1 MRSIISQSIVLP
13 APAATL
19 YETYLDPV
27 RHAELTGAPVEIG
40 IQPGAAFR
48 AFDGAITGT
57 MLCVRPPLLVL
68 QSWRSINFH
77 ATDSDSTLIL
87 AFVPQ
92 GRDGRIELIQIDVPE
107 QDYQGVTTG
116 WEKFYWAPWRKLLSK
131 AQSSE
136 R

>member
-1 MRSIISQSIVLP
+1 MRTIISQSIVLP

-19 YETYLDPV
+19 YETYVDPV
-27 RHAELTGAPVEIG
+27 RHAELTGAAVDIG

-57 MLCVRPPLLVL
+57 MLCVRAPLLVV
-68 QSWRSINFH
+68 QSWRSIHFYD
-77 ATDSDSTLIL
+77 TDPDSTLIL

-92 GRDGRIELIQIDVPE
+92 GRDGRIELIHLDVPE

-116 WEKFYWAPWRKLLSK
+116 WEQFYWGPWRALLSR
-131 AQSSE
+131 A
-136 R
+136 

>member
-13 APAATL
+13 AAAAAL
-19 YETYLDPV
+19 YETYVDPI

-40 IQPGAAFR
+40 VQAGTPFR
-48 AFDGAITGT
+48 AFNGAITGT
-57 MLCVRPPLLVL
+57 MLCVRPPLLVV

-77 ATDSDSTLIL
+77 DTDPDSTLIL

-92 GRDGRIELIQIDVPE
+92 GHDARIELLHLDVPE
-107 QDYQGVTTG
+107 QDYQSVTLG
-116 WEKFYWAPWRKLLSK
+116 WEKFYWDPWRRFLN
-131 AQSSE
+131 

>member
-19 YETYLDPV
+19 YETYMDPA
-27 RHAELTGAPVEIG
+27 RHTELTGAAVQIG
-40 IQPGAAFR
+40 SQAGAAFR

-57 MLCVRPPLLVL
+57 MLDVRPPLLVV
-68 QSWRSINFH
+68 QSWRSIHFH
-77 ATDSDSTLIL
+77 DTDADSTLIL

-92 GRDGRIELIQIDVPE
+92 GHDGRIELIHLDVPA
-107 QDYQGVTTG
+107 QDYGGVNAG
-116 WEKFYWAPWRKLLSK
+116 WEKYYWEPWRRRLSG
-131 AQSSE
+131 